1 MTHQQHSNHYIIMF
15 CIMILSGLL
24 STMNVYADKLDDIRW
39 SLNDIYMTTL
49 MTGWMITFMSIYY
62 KDLSPFI
69 VGICIVLFSFYAIRT
84 QLFIS
89 QDQYLLGM
97 IPHHSMAILM
107 SKRLLDKDNTSIA
120 PFLNKIITT
129 QTKEIEYM
137 QQFRLQSVS
146 GSMRN
151 SSMV

>member
-1 MTHQQHSNHYIIMF
+1 MRMDHSNHYIIMF
-15 CIMILSGLL
+15 FIMILSGLL
-24 STMNVYADKLDDIRW
+24 STMNVYVDKLDDIRW

-84 QLFIS
+84 QIFIS

-107 SKRLLDKDNTSIA
+107 SKRLLTKDNSIT

-137 QQFRLQSVS
+137 QQFRLQSV
-146 GSMRN
+146 GGAK
-151 SSMV
+151 

>member
-1 MTHQQHSNHYIIMF
+1 MHQQHSNHYIIMF

-49 MTGWMITFMSIYY
+49 MTGWMLTFMSIYY
-62 KDLSPFI
+62 KDVTPFI
-69 VGICIVLFSFYAIRT
+69 VGSGIVIFSFYAIRT

-107 SKRLLDKDNTSIA
+107 SKRLLTKDNSIT

-129 QTKEIEYM
+129 QIKEIEYM
-137 QQFRLQSVS
+137 KQFNR
-146 GSMRN
+146 GSW
-151 SSMV
+151 

>member
-1 MTHQQHSNHYIIMF
+1 
-15 CIMILSGLL
+15 MILSGLL

-49 MTGWMITFMSIYY
+49 MTGWMLTFMSIYY
-62 KDLSPFI
+62 KDVTPFI
-69 VGICIVLFSFYAIRT
+69 VGSGIVIFSFYAIRT

-107 SKRLLDKDNTSIA
+107 SKRLLTKDNSIT

-129 QTKEIEYM
+129 QIKEIEYM
-137 QQFRLQSVS
+137 KQFNR
-146 GSMRN
+146 GSW
-151 SSMV
+151 

>member
-1 MTHQQHSNHYIIMF
+1 MEHSNHYIIMF
-15 CIMILSGLL
+15 FIMILSGLL

-62 KDLSPFI
+62 KDMKPLIIGS
-69 VGICIVLFSFYAIRT
+69 CIVIFSFYAIRT

-107 SKRLLDKDNTSIA
+107 SKRLLTKDNSIT

-129 QTKEIEYM
+129 QTKEIDYM
-137 QQFRLQSVS
+137 STFRKGVAK
-146 GSMRN
+146 
-151 SSMV
+151 

>member
-1 MTHQQHSNHYIIMF
+1 
-15 CIMILSGLL
+15 MILSGLL

-62 KDLSPFI
+62 KDVKPFI
-69 VGICIVLFSFYAIRT
+69 IGSCFVIFSFYAIRT

-107 SKRLLDKDNTSIA
+107 SKRLLTKDNSIT

-129 QTKEIEYM
+129 QTKEINYM
-137 QQFRLQSVS
+137 KQFRLQSVS
-146 GSMRN
+146 RAKL
-151 SSMV
+151 

>member
-1 MTHQQHSNHYIIMF
+1 MPQQHSNHYIIMF

>member
-1 MTHQQHSNHYIIMF
+1 MVHSNHYIIMF

-62 KDLSPFI
+62 KDVKPLMIGS
-69 VGICIVLFSFYAIRT
+69 CIVIFSFYAIRT

-107 SKRLLDKDNTSIA
+107 SKRLLTKDNSIT
-120 PFLNKIITT
+120 PFLNKISTT
-129 QTKEIEYM
+129 QTKEIDYM
-137 QQFRLQSVS
+137 STFRKGVAK
-146 GSMRN
+146 
-151 SSMV
+151 

>member
-1 MTHQQHSNHYIIMF
+1 MF

-49 MTGWMITFMSIYY
+49 MTGWMLTFMSIYY
-62 KDLSPFI
+62 KDVTPFI
-69 VGICIVLFSFYAIRT
+69 VGSGIVIFSFYAIRT

-107 SKRLLDKDNTSIA
+107 SKRLLTKDNSIT

-129 QTKEIEYM
+129 QIKEIEYM
-137 QQFRLQSVS
+137 KQFNR
-146 GSMRN
+146 GSW
-151 SSMV
+151 

>member
-1 MTHQQHSNHYIIMF
+1 
-15 CIMILSGLL
+15 MILSVLL

-62 KDLSPFI
+62 KDVNPFI
-69 VGICIVLFSFYAIRT
+69 VGSCIVIFSFYAIRT

-107 SKRLLDKDNTSIA
+107 SKRLLVKNNSIT

-137 QQFRLQSVS
+137 FTFRK
-146 GSMRN
+146 GGTK
-151 SSMV
+151 

>member
-1 MTHQQHSNHYIIMF
+1 
-15 CIMILSGLL
+15 MILSGLL

-62 KDLSPFI
+62 KDMKPLIIGS
-69 VGICIVLFSFYAIRT
+69 CIVIFSFYAIRT

-107 SKRLLDKDNTSIA
+107 SKRLLTKDNSIT

-129 QTKEIEYM
+129 QTKEIKYM
-137 QQFRLQSVS
+137 STFRKGGLFIII
-146 GSMRN
+146 
-151 SSMV
+151 

>member
-1 MTHQQHSNHYIIMF
+1 MEHSNHYIIMF

-24 STMNVYADKLDDIRW
+24 STMNVYVDKLDDIRW

-62 KDLSPFI
+62 KDVNPFI
-69 VGICIVLFSFYAIRT
+69 VGILIVGLSFYAIRT

-107 SKRLLDKDNTSIA
+107 SKRLLTKQNNIT
-120 PFLNKIITT
+120 PFLNKIINT

-137 QQFRLQSVS
+137 STFRKGGVKYTPLEKV
-146 GSMRN
+146 
-151 SSMV
+151 

>member
-107 SKRLLDKDNTSIA
+107 SKRLLTKDNSITL
-120 PFLNKIITT
+120 FLNKIITT

-137 QQFRLQSVS
+137 KQFRLRSVS
-146 GSMRN
+146 K
-151 SSMV
+151 

>member
-1 MTHQQHSNHYIIMF
+1 
-15 CIMILSGLL
+15 MILSGLL

-62 KDLSPFI
+62 KDVNPLIIGS
-69 VGICIVLFSFYAIRT
+69 CIVIFSFYAIRT

-107 SKRLLDKDNTSIA
+107 SKRLLTKDNSIT

-129 QTKEIEYM
+129 QTKEIDYM
-137 QQFRLQSVS
+137 STFRKGVAK
-146 GSMRN
+146 
-151 SSMV
+151 

>member
-1 MTHQQHSNHYIIMF
+1 MHQQHSNHYIIMF

-49 MTGWMITFMSIYY
+49 MTGWMLTFMSIYY
-62 KDLSPFI
+62 KDVTPFI
-69 VGICIVLFSFYAIRT
+69 VGSGIVIFSFYAIRT

-107 SKRLLDKDNTSIA
+107 SKRLLTKDNSIT

-129 QTKEIEYM
+129 QKQIIKK
-137 QQFRLQSVS
+137 
-146 GSMRN
+146 
-151 SSMV
+151 

>member
-1 MTHQQHSNHYIIMF
+1 MF

-62 KDLSPFI
+62 KDVTPFI
-69 VGICIVLFSFYAIRT
+69 IGSSIVIFSFYAIRT

-107 SKRLLDKDNTSIA
+107 SKRLLTKDNSIT

-137 QQFRLQSVS
+137 KQFNS
-146 GSMRN
+146 GSR
-151 SSMV
+151 

>member
-1 MTHQQHSNHYIIMF
+1 MKMVHSNHYIIMF

-62 KDLSPFI
+62 KDVNPLIIGS
-69 VGICIVLFSFYAIRT
+69 CIVIFSFYAIRT

-97 IPHHSMAILM
+97 FPHHSMAILM
-107 SKRLLDKDNTSIA
+107 SKRLLTKDNSIT

-129 QTKEIEYM
+129 QTKEIDYM
-137 QQFRLQSVS
+137 STFRKGVAK
-146 GSMRN
+146 
-151 SSMV
+151 

>member
-1 MTHQQHSNHYIIMF
+1 MKMSQQQHSNHYIIMF

-62 KDLSPFI
+62 KDISPFI
-69 VGICIVLFSFYAIRT
+69 VGILIVGCSFYAIRT

-89 QDQYLLGM
+89 QEQYLLGM

-107 SKRLLDKDNTSIA
+107 SKKLLQKNNNIQT
-120 PFLNKIITT
+120 FLNSLINT
-129 QTKEIEYM
+129 QEKEIELM
-137 QQFRLQSVS
+137 KK
-146 GSMRN
+146 
-151 SSMV
+151 

>member
-1 MTHQQHSNHYIIMF
+1 MKMKMSQQQHSNHYIIMF

-84 QLFIS
+84 QIFIS

-107 SKRLLDKDNTSIA
+107 SKRLLTKDNSIT

-137 QQFRLQSVS
+137 QQFRLQSV
-146 GSMRN
+146 GGAK
-151 SSMV
+151 

>member
-1 MTHQQHSNHYIIMF
+1 MHMEHSNHYIIMF

-62 KDLSPFI
+62 KDMKPLIIGS
-69 VGICIVLFSFYAIRT
+69 CIVIFSFYAIRT

-107 SKRLLDKDNTSIA
+107 SKRLLTKQNNITL
-120 PFLNKIITT
+120 FLNKIITT
-129 QTKEIEYM
+129 QTKEIEYLTT
-137 QQFRLQSVS
+137 FRK
-146 GSMRN
+146 GETK
-151 SSMV
+151 

>member
-1 MTHQQHSNHYIIMF
+1 MF